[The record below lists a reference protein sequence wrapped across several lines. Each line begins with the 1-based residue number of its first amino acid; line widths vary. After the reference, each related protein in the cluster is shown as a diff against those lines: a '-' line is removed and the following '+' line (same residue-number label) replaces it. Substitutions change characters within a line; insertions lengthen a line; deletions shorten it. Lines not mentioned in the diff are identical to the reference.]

1 MEDGVDLSLRMLLEL
16 ELELRGEKVERRFG
30 KWTVYAIENKKKRK
44 RKRIGLFLS

>member
-16 ELELRGEKVERRFG
+16 EFRGEKVERRFG